1 MVRIATIKT
10 DFPTKFGIPRQSG
23 LVESLYGV
31 ITFEKE
37 YANADAL
44 RGLEGFTHIWLLW
57 EFSNA
62 IRKGKDP
69 EKCSTTEKWSPTVR
83 PPRLGGNVRVGV
95 FATRSPFRPNPIGLS
110 CVKLESIELS
120 SPEGPRL
127 IVSGVDMMDGT
138 PIIDIKPYIP
148 YTDCR
153 LDAVGGFTESVEQNT
168 LEVIFPDSMYCG
180 LSETEMKTLR
190 EILAEDPKPHY
201 QNDPQRVYKFFYSEY
216 EVSFRID
223 GNRLFV
229 LSIERKP

>member
-10 DFPTKFGIPRQSG
+10 DFPDKFGIPRQSG
-23 LVESLYGV
+23 LIDSLYGV

-44 RGLEGFTHIWLLW
+44 RGLEGFSHIWILW

-62 IRKGKDP
+62 IRKGSD
-69 EKCSTTEKWSPTVR
+69 TEASGWSPTVR
-83 PPRLGGNVRVGV
+83 PPRLGGNFRMGV

-153 LDAVGGFTESVEQNT
+153 PDAMGGFTKGIEGST
-168 LEVIFPDSMYCG
+168 LEVIFPENLQSV
-180 LSETEMKTLR
+180 LSETELKTLR
-190 EILAEDPKPHY
+190 EILAGDPRPHY
-201 QNDPQRVYKFFYSEY
+201 QNDPIRVYKFFYSKY
-216 EVSFRID
+216 EVAFRVD
-223 GNRLFV
+223 GDRLFV
-229 LSIERKP
+229 ISIDRKP